1 MEEQTKQEWLM
12 PSDIKEYETRKPE
25 EMLNKYLA
33 RPVVKKCT
41 EEFKDA
47 ETGEVVS
54 VERSELLFRRGT
66 KINQDVLAKLRF
78 SMDAE
83 NIESVWVI
91 ERPQIV
97 QRIPFNSA
105 HIVTVGNTF
114 TSAKIYV
121 NGCVTPE
128 DAAQLVCDFHS
139 FYPIEIIGSE
149 TFIISE
155 SKSTSVRY
163 VFDEDI
169 TTNDSDRSELLA
181 VEAGEVQLMRKGIE
195 DEIPLPE
202 SIEET
207 RCWSLKMN
215 RWFCITG
222 LQKWKKDSITFNLRA
237 KTALCAIVSLRKYLQ
252 KFTGE
257 NVIWDFN
264 SIGKGNVDFVIP
276 KEYVNTWEKKHY
288 EQ

>member
-25 EMLNKYLA
+25 EMLGKYLA
-33 RPVVKKCT
+33 RPVVKKWM
-41 EEFKDA
+41 EDFLDENS
-47 ETGEVVS
+47 GEVVS

-78 SMDAE
+78 SMEAE
-83 NIESVWVI
+83 NIESVWVVD
-91 ERPQIV
+91 RLQIL
-97 QRIPFNSA
+97 QRMPFTST
-105 HIVTVGNTF
+105 HVVTVDNSF

-121 NGCVTPE
+121 NGCKTPE

-149 TFIISE
+149 DFIISE
-155 SKSTSVRY
+155 SKSTSVKY
-163 VFDEDI
+163 VFDEDVCI
-169 TTNDSDRSELLA
+169 NDSDRSDLLA
-181 VEAGEVQLMRKGIE
+181 VEAGEVRLMRKGIE

-202 SIEET
+202 SIDET

-237 KTALCAIVSLRKYLQ
+237 KTALCAIASLRKYLQ

-264 SIGKGNVDFVIP
+264 SIGKGNVDFAIP
-276 KEYVNTWEKKHY
+276 KEYVKTWEEKHY
-288 EQ
+288 ER